1 MKFFVIPLFK
11 NQLTYYCLSNFDKPP
26 TYLSKASDL
35 AARKWKELSYAEKK
49 SIKGRVYNA
58 GQKLLDRMDYQEY
71 FLKSIPIR
79 EERVVDGDVNKDDKS
94 KVPLLYPSKVV
105 TPNQIILNIEQLLER
120 KIPYHRRYMIYSGL
134 CLPLSATFTLVPI
147 LPNIPLF
154 YNLFRLYSHYKAYK
168 GATHLQHI
176 INDKRLVPTDSNKLN
191 LIYKDLD
198 LDKSIIDEDTIRR
211 ISKALGISVLEVDMK
226 RARHQILERL
236 QKDNKL

>member
-1 MKFFVIPLFK
+1 MC
-11 NQLTYYCLSNFDKPP
+11 NNFDKPP

-176 INDKRLVPTDSNKLN
+176 INDKRLVLTDSNKLN